1 VCPALLKFA
10 DFEFDCSRYEL
21 RRAGHPVKLEKIP
34 MELLQLLAESNGRLV
49 SREEIEQ
56 RLWGKDVFVDAE
68 HGINTAI
75 RKIRQALGD
84 DPDAPRFVQTVQ
96 RKGYRFI
103 ADVSSVPAVLA
114 NGSPEGARGPARESQ
129 RDAVSPIP
137 PSAAIPGPGEKRT
150 SRRRTVLAVAAAA
163 ALLAWPTYKLA
174 LSRTAYSTPGA
185 PVIRSIAV
193 LPLANLSGDSADE
206 YFADGMTDELI
217 TNLAKVS
224 SLRVISRTSVMRYRD
239 PHKSVPEIAREL
251 GVDAVIEGTVLR
263 TDGKVRITAQ
273 LINGMTDRH
282 LWAEEYRRDARDVLT
297 LQNEIART
305 IAGSI
310 NARLTAQEQS
320 ALSLQRPVDPDVED
334 LYWKGVYFLSKTT
347 IPDFKHAETYFDQMV
362 QAEPSS
368 ARAWTGIAMA
378 NHYRGMFGDPSALP
392 RAKAAALK
400 AVALDDSLAEA
411 HAELAM
417 LSFVYDW
424 NIPKAE
430 EEFQR
435 AFALAPRNYSRTHV
449 YYALMLA
456 HIGRADEALAEI
468 ERARHLDPLSAFTA
482 VAAGNVYYCARHYDD
497 SIRVLKFAL
506 ELDPA
511 HAWAHHRL
519 GMSWEFNGD
528 YQKAL
533 EEFRL
538 ASEPDDAAALRG
550 IHRLKQACESG
561 GESGYWR
568 ESLAIALEGAKRGA
582 RERRGGST
590 EIARIYM
597 HLGDREHAVAELE
610 RAYAVRDLDLNW
622 WIRVH
627 PEFDSIRSDPRVV
640 ILLRDLYG
648 PATS

>member
-1 VCPALLKFA
+1 
-10 DFEFDCSRYEL
+10 
-21 RRAGHPVKLEKIP
+21 
-34 MELLQLLAESNGRLV
+34 MQLLAESNGRLV
-49 SREEIEQ
+49 SREKIEQ

-75 RKIRQALGD
+75 GKIRQALGD

-103 ADVSSVPAVLA
+103 ADVSSFPTVLA

-129 RDAVSPIP
+129 RNAVSPIP

-174 LSRTAYSTPGA
+174 LSRTAHSTPGA

-239 PHKSVPEIAREL
+239 PHKSAPEIAREL
-251 GVDAVIEGTVLR
+251 GVDALIEGTVLR

-273 LINGMTDRH
+273 LINGATDRH
-282 LWAEEYRRDARDVLT
+282 LWAEEYRREARDVLT
-297 LQNEIART
+297 LQNEIARI
-305 IAGSI
+305 IAGSV

-392 RAKAAALK
+392 RAKA
-400 AVALDDSLAEA
+400 VAQDDSLAEA

-468 ERARHLDPLSAFTA
+468 ERARHLDPPSPFTA
-482 VAAGNVYYCARHYDD
+482 VR
-497 SIRVLKFAL
+497 
-506 ELDPA
+506 
-511 HAWAHHRL
+511 
-519 GMSWEFNGD
+519 
-528 YQKAL
+528 Q
-533 EEFRL
+533 
-538 ASEPDDAAALRG
+538 
-550 IHRLKQACESG
+550 
-561 GESGYWR
+561 
-568 ESLAIALEGAKRGA
+568 
-582 RERRGGST
+582 
-590 EIARIYM
+590 
-597 HLGDREHAVAELE
+597 
-610 RAYAVRDLDLNW
+610 
-622 WIRVH
+622 
-627 PEFDSIRSDPRVV
+627 
-640 ILLRDLYG
+640 
-648 PATS
+648 ATSTIAPGNMTTRFAF